1 MKEAPQIVPT
11 GADGDG
17 VLAHDDVRKLTVY
30 FGERTQG
37 PSGAFIADQ
46 LLDLFGAHEV
56 ATSVLLRGIEGFGI
70 RHHMRSDRL
79 LTLSEDPPMLAV
91 AVDSTPRIEALLA
104 EVDAL
109 QLRGLVT
116 VERASLI
123 QPGQGPSTGQQN
135 VHEEVKLTVYIGR
148 QDRVDRT
155 AAFVAV
161 CDVMHRAGLAGASAF
176 LGVDG
181 TSHGTRER
189 AAFFGRNVDV
199 PMMIIAVGDGHRIA
213 AMLPELGALLARPL
227 LTVERVRVCKRDG
240 VLLERPDE
248 LPSRD
253 AAGLAVWQKLMV
265 YTSESTLHHG
275 APIHRSLVR
284 RLRAAGIARGSTV
297 IRGVWGFHGDHQPHG
312 DRFLQ
317 VRRSVPVSTIVV
329 DEPDRIAQCFDLI
342 DELTAE
348 HGLVTSEMV
357 PALLS
362 AQPERRRGG
371 LRLARHS
378 Y

>member
-1 MKEAPQIVPT
+1 MKQASHAVP
-11 GADGDG
+11 GAAGDG
-17 VLAHDDVRKLTVY
+17 VLPHDDARKLTIY

-46 LLDLFGAHEV
+46 LLELFGRHEV
-56 ATSVLLRGIEGFGI
+56 ASSILLRGIEGFGI
-70 RHHMRSDRL
+70 KHHLRSDRS
-79 LTLSEDPPMLAV
+79 LTLSEDPSMVAV
-91 AVDSTPRIEALLA
+91 AVDSTPRIETLQE

-109 QLRGLVT
+109 HLRGLVT
-116 VERASLI
+116 VERARLI
-123 QPGQGPSTGQQN
+123 QPDQAPLTPPQDL
-135 VHEEVKLTVYIGR
+135 HEEVKLTVYIGR
-148 QDRVDRT
+148 QERVDRT
-155 AAFVAV
+155 PAFVAV
-161 CDVMHRAGLAGASAF
+161 CDLMHRAGLAGASAF

-189 AAFFGRNVDV
+189 AAFFGRNADV
-199 PMMIIAVGDGHRIA
+199 PMMIIAVGDGQRIA
-213 AMLPELGALLARPL
+213 EMIPDLGVLLTHPL

-240 VLLERPDE
+240 VLLERPE
-248 LPSRD
+248 ALPSR
-253 AAGLAVWQKLMV
+253 AADGLALWQKLMV
-265 YTSESTLHHG
+265 YSSESTLHRG
-275 APIHRSLVR
+275 APIHRALVR
-284 RLRAAGIARGSTV
+284 SLRSAGIARGSTV

-317 VRRSVPVSTIVV
+317 IQRRVPVSTIVV
-329 DEPDRIAQCFDLI
+329 DEPDRISKSFDLV

-371 LRLARHS
+371 FRLARQP